1 MLKKMKKTK
10 FKNVEMASNIN
21 GLISIFCDHEKR
33 GSKYYHEYFF
43 LNNDFEVKAH
53 FASTGVMRAE
63 QLCEQNETLF
73 EINESLPDNNWDGK
87 DLIVRV
93 NPDLSYDV
101 LHEIEWIEY
110 GIQDGTFAI
119 KKNGLLGFINANG
132 VDFIKP
138 QYDDHCA
145 FENGFACVKQNG
157 KWGFINKNNEIVIPF
172 EYDMPDFCCDEENP
186 VKYNSSSSFVNH
198 NGRLLATVA
207 KGEKWGIIELNNNVI
222 LPFKYDWLLLGTGR
236 YIGAKLNHKWGLID
250 INGNVIVPFI
260 YDEIEMD
267 GNGLPYL
274 TVKKDGLKG
283 LFSYENGLI
292 IPCEYENIEPYHNT
306 ICAKKQNGK
315 YVLLGYDNKE
325 LTKEY
330 YFISPYPENGL
341 YLAGED
347 KKHCGYINEQGEIIV
362 PFRYREHPLRFHG
375 GLAVAEY
382 YDYEKGFDVINT
394 KGEILYHA
402 KMYNNVFNIGNG
414 YILAENDNNEFE
426 FIKLI

>member
-1 MLKKMKKTK
+1 MTK

-33 GSKYYHEYFF
+33 GSEYYHEYFF

-63 QLCEQNETLF
+63 QLREQNETLF
-73 EINESLPDNNWDGK
+73 DINESLPDNNWDGK

-93 NPDLSYDV
+93 NSDLSYDV

-119 KKNGLLGFINANG
+119 KKNGLWGFIDADG
-132 VDFIKP
+132 VEFIKP
-138 QYDDHCA
+138 QYDDYCA

-186 VKYNSSSSFVNH
+186 VKYNSSSFFVNH

-207 KGEKWGIIELNNNVI
+207 KGEKWGIIELNNNVV

-274 TVKKDGLKG
+274 TVKKAGLKG
-283 LFSYENGLI
+283 LFSYENELI
-292 IPCEYENIEPYHNT
+292 IPCEYKQLEPYHNHHKY
-306 ICAKKQNGK
+306 IYYEQLVLFFQNSFFLNFP
-315 YVLLGYDNKE
+315 LL
-325 LTKEY
+325 
-330 YFISPYPENGL
+330 FQ
-341 YLAGED
+341 
-347 KKHCGYINEQGEIIV
+347 YI
-362 PFRYREHPLRFHG
+362 FLFLH
-375 GLAVAEY
+375 
-382 YDYEKGFDVINT
+382 
-394 KGEILYHA
+394 ILNFS
-402 KMYNNVFNIGNG
+402 M
-414 YILAENDNNEFE
+414 IL
-426 FIKLI
+426 IL